1 MALHIVQDMREWKK
15 TWTSHL
21 LAILG
26 VGRGGRP
33 QIRPSYVIGRTP
45 AVPRRVPLHSF
56 KKRSQ
61 SCRVRPKRG
70 TLLRQGQARPLRK
83 RGLLQVLCRYGG
95 GEVLSGLVCGAECCG
110 SPPTLHSI
118 RLRSWT
124 RRTAPDRVAIPKPLR
139 QSSGTVHI
147 GTHVAVPAPEYGRMP
162 VGQSPGFP
170 GRSTEREPVL
180 TRPTT
185 YEGRLD
191 ENGTSTGRCGGSRST
206 SGPVSIFHYFFLN
219 C

>member
-1 MALHIVQDMREWKK
+1 MQ
-15 TWTSHL
+15 
-21 LAILG
+21 G
-26 VGRGGRP
+26 
-33 QIRPSYVIGRTP
+33 PSKEGNAAKAGP
-45 AVPRRVPLHSF
+45 GAAPLQEGPAAVPCVDER
-56 KKRSQ
+56 
-61 SCRVRPKRG
+61 
-70 TLLRQGQARPLRK
+70 
-83 RGLLQVLCRYGG
+83 G

-206 SGPVSIFHYFFLN
+206 SGPVSIFHYFFRIVEISPILFEFYLIFFHRYKIS
-219 C
+219 CIRPARSS